1 MSSPTDRTEKHDDP
15 SAYAPKWARDRNQEK
30 RYEFPSVA
38 EGEFPEHNEQISDQ
52 VRARRPLDANLRGEA
67 GLPLPRSLDPEFV
80 REPRPAP
87 RATGRV
93 AALGGLI
100 IAASIGAAI
109 ALFITSKFT
118 SEFNKVLWL
127 STDKTASVSGFECF
141 TITTT
146 ITMSTPVYPPTYA

>member
-52 VRARRPLDANLRGEA
+52 ARARRPLDANFRGEA

-80 REPRPAP
+80 REPSLLRGLPGGSP
-87 RATGRV
+87 PWV
-93 AALGGLI
+93 A
-100 IAASIGAAI
+100 S
-109 ALFITSKFT
+109 S
-118 SEFNKVLWL
+118 SRHR
-127 STDKTASVSGFECF
+127 
-141 TITTT
+141 
-146 ITMSTPVYPPTYA
+146 

>member
-30 RYEFPSVA
+30 RYEFPGVA

-52 VRARRPLDANLRGEA
+52 ARARRPLDANFRGEA

-109 ALFITSKFT
+109 TLFITSKFP
-118 SEFNKVLWL
+118 SEFNKVLGL
-127 STDKTASVSGFECF
+127 STD
-141 TITTT
+141 
-146 ITMSTPVYPPTYA
+146 